1 MPIEKFYMF
10 NKKELIDRFLIRDT
24 NKISS
29 NNLLGPLVVS
39 KKNKTL
45 YFHIAKTG
53 GSSITKLLRQN
64 NLDDFI
70 LTDRNKSDSEKLD
83 YFEEVAEEWEK
94 YFKFTFVR
102 NKFSQLVSLYN
113 MDRNAKLLR
122 NKEKNI
128 SKSKDATFDDFIKY
142 YIGES
147 KDGLYDF
154 WIDQYFLT
162 TLNGKSLFDFIGRYE
177 NYDSD
182 LKNVCEKIGIKFSKI
197 EVNKGRYNKRQHF
210 SEYYTTE
217 LREIIKRKFEK
228 EIIKFKFEILK
239 P

>member
-1 MPIEKFYMF
+1 M
-10 NKKELIDRFLIRDT
+10 
-24 NKISS
+24 
-29 NNLLGPLVVS
+29 
-39 KKNKTL
+39 
-45 YFHIAKTG
+45 
-53 GSSITKLLRQN
+53 
-64 NLDDFI
+64 
-70 LTDRNKSDSEKLD
+70 TDRNKSDSEKLD

-162 TLNGKSLFDFIGRYE
+162 TQMVSLF
-177 NYDSD
+177 
-182 LKNVCEKIGIKFSKI
+182 L
-197 EVNKGRYNKRQHF
+197 
-210 SEYYTTE
+210 T
-217 LREIIKRKFEK
+217 L
-228 EIIKFKFEILK
+228 
-239 P
+239 